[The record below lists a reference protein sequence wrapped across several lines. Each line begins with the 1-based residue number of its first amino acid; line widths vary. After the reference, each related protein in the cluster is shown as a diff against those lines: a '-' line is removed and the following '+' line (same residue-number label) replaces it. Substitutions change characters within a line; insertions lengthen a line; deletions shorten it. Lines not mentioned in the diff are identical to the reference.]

1 MQSLGESIR
10 RATSHPPARRSP
22 TSRPPAATAQQIMAK
37 RFVSLKPEQ
46 SIAEAAALLHRY
58 ELSAAPV
65 LNRSGTLVGML
76 SEFDC
81 MKTVASGS
89 FYQEQE
95 VVTAQVKD
103 LMTQVLHT
111 VDKDTS
117 LFSICHRFMESE
129 VRRLPVMDGEHLLG
143 IVSRHDVLG
152 AMAAA

>member
-1 MQSLGESIR
+1 
-10 RATSHPPARRSP
+10 
-22 TSRPPAATAQQIMAK
+22 MAK